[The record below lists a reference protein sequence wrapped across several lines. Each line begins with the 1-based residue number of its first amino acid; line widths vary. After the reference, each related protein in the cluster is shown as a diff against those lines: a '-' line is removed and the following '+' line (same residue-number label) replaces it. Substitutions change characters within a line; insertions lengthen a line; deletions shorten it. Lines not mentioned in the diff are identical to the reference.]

1 MQNAFKTLKVIL
13 LVLLIGL
20 ASGCSLKKSSTSETS
35 TAPAVSDFVNQD
47 SKTVMA
53 KTQEN
58 LSKAKN
64 ESTAWEKDAVFVGY
78 NFKVPQDLDPKSLTE
93 TFVFGSSSEENFWW
107 TYSIDSQGKSVR
119 ALVAKEDYLGKDLQ
133 PIQEQF
139 WKKSY
144 IDVLKTAESN
154 GGLTFRSQNPEAEI
168 TLVLSQSAPNNW
180 LWYVIEYRG
189 ATTSQKI
196 RISANDGKVY
206 NEQGTLIK

>member
-1 MQNAFKTLKVIL
+1 MISILKLMKIIL
-13 LVLLIGL
+13 VVSLLGL
-20 ASGCSLKKSSTSETS
+20 ASGCSLKKSSSTETS

-58 LSKAKN
+58 LSKAKT
-64 ESTAWEKDAVFVGY
+64 ESTAWEKDASFVGY

-93 TFVFGSSSEENFWW
+93 TFVFGTSTEENFWW
-107 TYSIDSQGKSVR
+107 TYSIDSQGKIVR
-119 ALVAKEDYLGKDLQ
+119 AMVLKEDYLGKDLQ
-133 PIQEQF
+133 PIQESF

-144 IDVLKTAESN
+144 VEIIKTAESN

-168 TLVLSQSAPNNW
+168 TLILSQTAPNDW